1 MNFTTEIY
9 QLDKAKESTTFNF
22 RLKGE
27 TSKDELTSRN
37 LANFFASKL
46 FKVYKSQNRIQSK
59 TGKSRF
65 FRLAKSKPLYFSFTS
80 ESLAFDTELEQSLM
94 FKFVL
99 GELTESQF
107 KTALEL
113 VLDIML
119 EENKI

>member
-9 QLDKAKESTTFNF
+9 QLDKKSENATFQF
-22 RLKGE
+22 RLKGDANE
-27 TSKDELTSRN
+27 SELTAKN
-37 LANFFASKL
+37 IANFFAAKL
-46 FKVYKSQNRIQSK
+46 FKVYKAQNKIQAK

-80 ESLAFDTELEQSLM
+80 ETLVFDTELEQSLM

-119 EENKI
+119 DENKI

>member
-9 QLDKAKESTTFNF
+9 QLDNNKNNASFQF

-27 TSKDELTSRN
+27 ANEKELTAKN
-37 LANFFASKL
+37 IANFFAAKL
-46 FKVYKSQNRIQSK
+46 FKVYKAQNKIQSK
-59 TGKSRF
+59 TGKNRF
-65 FRLAKSKPLYFSFTS
+65 FKLAKSKPLYFSFTS
-80 ESLAFDTELEQSLM
+80 ESLVFDTELEQSLM
-94 FKFVL
+94 FKFIL

-113 VLDIML
+113 VLEIML